1 MRIAILGAGAVG
13 SYYGALLARAGN
25 QVEMLA
31 RGEHGKAIAEAGLQ
45 VQTPEEEF
53 TVRPAVTDDPERL
66 APAEL
71 AVVAVKS
78 YSLPE
83 VAPAARRLAA
93 GGAVVLPLLNGV
105 SAADELIGS
114 GVPAKQV
121 LGGTTAISVSRPFPG
136 RVVRHS
142 PFQTMVVGELEG
154 GLSPRAEEVASIL
167 AAAGVDARARVDV
180 RGVVMGQ
187 LIMLSTLTAACGLAR
202 APIGRVRSTTHGRAL
217 LERAVRE
224 AGSVARASGIP
235 LPAGED
241 ARILD
246 VILRLPPAM
255 KPSLLLDLERGG
267 PTEVDVL
274 SAEVSR
280 RGRALGIDTPIHDTA
295 TAAMAL

>member
-13 SYYGALLARAGN
+13 SYYGALLARAGHE
-25 QVEMLA
+25 VELFA
-31 RGEHGKAIAEAGLQ
+31 RGDHRKAIDEAGLR
-45 VQTPEEEF
+45 VQTPEEAF
-53 TVRPAVTDDPERL
+53 TVRPSATDDPERL
-66 APAEL
+66 GPAEL

-83 VAPAARRLAA
+83 IAPAARRLAS
-93 GGAVVLPLLNGV
+93 GGAMVLPLLNGI
-105 SAADELIGS
+105 SAPDELIRS
-114 GVPAKQV
+114 GISAKQV
-121 LGGTTAISVSRPFPG
+121 LGGTTAISVSRPGPG
-136 RVVRHS
+136 IVVRHS

-154 GLSPRAEEVASIL
+154 GLSARAEEVASMF
-167 AAAGVDARARVDV
+167 AAVGVDARASLDVRVDLW
-180 RGVVMGQ
+180 RK

-246 VILRLPPAM
+246 VILRLPPTM

-280 RGRALGIDTPIHDTA
+280 RGRALGIDTPVHDTA